1 PLARDSGAEFVAG
14 SMGPLGVR
22 LQPYGRVRPEDA
34 FAAYREQASVLAVAG
49 VDLLLVE
56 TQTDVRELEQAVRAA
71 RDAAPG
77 VALIA
82 SSTFT
87 RDDRTLLGATPEEV
101 PARAG
106 RGRSPKMWRPPP
118 PPSASTRSAST
129 AERGRRRSCA
139 SSGRCERSR
148 SGPRSRCWPARTP
161 AVRRRCEVA
170 CPNPPPRSTWARS
183 PARCS
188 TRVWRSSAAA
198 AAPARRTR

>member
-87 RDDRTLLGATPEEV
+87 RDDRTLLGSPPEEV
-101 PARAG
+101 G
-106 RGRSPKMWRPPP
+106 
-118 PPSASTRSAST
+118 
-129 AERGRRRSCA
+129 
-139 SSGRCERSR
+139 
-148 SGPRSRCWPARTP
+148 
-161 AVRRRCEVA
+161 
-170 CPNPPPRSTWARS
+170 
-183 PARCS
+183 
-188 TRVWRSSAAA
+188 
-198 AAPARRTR
+198 AAPAALGVDAIGVNCGEGPAQVLRIIRAMRTIAERASIPLLARPHAGGPAQVRGRLP